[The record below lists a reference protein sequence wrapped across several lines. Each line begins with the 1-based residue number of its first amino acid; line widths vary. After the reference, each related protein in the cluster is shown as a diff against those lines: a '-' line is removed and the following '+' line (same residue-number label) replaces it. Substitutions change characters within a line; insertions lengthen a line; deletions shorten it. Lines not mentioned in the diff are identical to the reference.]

1 MVADPG
7 GVDPDPTFRIWQS
20 RKNWIRIH
28 PNFDLIRSAGHGVDP
43 DPDQTFKKKQNPGP
57 DQAVNK
63 NLDLDPT
70 LEEQPESRTDLISN
84 YQISTIIISMQKLI

>member
-43 DPDQTFKKKQNPGP
+43 DPDQTFKENPDPAVKKKSDP
-57 DQAVNK
+57 DTK
-63 NLDLDPT
+63 CT
-70 LEEQPESRTDLISN
+70 LMAADQ
-84 YQISTIIISMQKLI
+84 MG